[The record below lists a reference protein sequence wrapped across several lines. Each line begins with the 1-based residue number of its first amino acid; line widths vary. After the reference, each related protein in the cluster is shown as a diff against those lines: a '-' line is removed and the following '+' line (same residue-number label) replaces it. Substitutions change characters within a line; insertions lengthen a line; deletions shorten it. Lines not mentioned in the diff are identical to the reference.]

1 MESIALPEKPDFS
14 FLSLWNCLSLQIF
27 FFDTVFV
34 VSDEGL
40 YFKGFFYN
48 VIYISGL
55 FYLVLSVSRILANRK
70 KFSRSCFI
78 GAVSFNIT
86 LFFGY
91 VARIMFP
98 NYLIMNLASLLAI
111 IIIFFTYENP
121 VFFLAGKANAYNKKA
136 LYAMFAEL
144 CESKSPLLIGF
155 VIYNYNEL
163 REIYSGRQMDR
174 GIALI
179 CEYIEKKYPDLLR
192 FYLHDGRF
200 VLLGRDNS
208 KSSSLVKELTERFC
222 SSWSAENDVDIS
234 LEVKFVQLAANL
246 SLKKSDEILNGVFSA
261 FRDAERLNTSDIVI
275 NEETIRK
282 IEHSTLV
289 KRAVEYAVEHDE
301 VEMFLQPL
309 VNTSDYKL
317 VGAEALARIRDDK
330 GNLVSPGLF
339 IPIAEKNGR
348 ISMMGE
354 QMFEKACKFIHDY
367 DIDKMGISW
376 INVNLSP
383 IQFLRHDLNQRFSA
397 MLEKYNVSAD
407 KIHLEITEATMIDY
421 VLLKKQIDLMQKT
434 GFQFVLDDY
443 GSGYSNVSRL
453 KRCPFINIKL
463 DMEIVQDYFKDCDKI
478 LPALVH
484 AFKQMNFTVTAEGV
498 ETLEMAESM
507 KKIGC
512 DFLQGFYF
520 SKPLPVSEFV
530 KKYGN

>member
-1 MESIALPEKPDFS
+1 M
-14 FLSLWNCLSLQIF
+14 
-27 FFDTVFV
+27 
-34 VSDEGL
+34 
-40 YFKGFFYN
+40 
-48 VIYISGL
+48 
-55 FYLVLSVSRILANRK
+55 
-70 KFSRSCFI
+70 
-78 GAVSFNIT
+78 
-86 LFFGY
+86 
-91 VARIMFP
+91 
-98 NYLIMNLASLLAI
+98 
-111 IIIFFTYENP
+111 
-121 VFFLAGKANAYNKKA
+121 
-136 LYAMFAEL
+136 
-144 CESKSPLLIGF
+144 
-155 VIYNYNEL
+155 
-163 REIYSGRQMDR
+163 
-174 GIALI
+174 
-179 CEYIEKKYPDLLR
+179 
-192 FYLHDGRF
+192 
-200 VLLGRDNS
+200 
-208 KSSSLVKELTERFC
+208 
-222 SSWSAENDVDIS
+222 
-234 LEVKFVQLAANL
+234 
-246 SLKKSDEILNGVFSA
+246 FSA

-498 ETLEMAESM
+498 ETFEMAESM